1 MPKNLKPA
9 PREPYEPDEITLSI
23 AKNGSDQNAWE
34 FSTLARADPLRR
46 QECRE
51 RGR

>member
-34 FSTLARADPLRR
+34 FSTLAWGGSAQPQARVP
-46 QECRE
+46 
-51 RGR
+51 